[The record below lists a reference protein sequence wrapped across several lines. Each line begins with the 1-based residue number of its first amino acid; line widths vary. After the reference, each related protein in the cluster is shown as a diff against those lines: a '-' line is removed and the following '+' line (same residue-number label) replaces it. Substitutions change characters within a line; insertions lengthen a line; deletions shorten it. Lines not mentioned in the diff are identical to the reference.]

1 MTDKYKIQDILEAVD
16 TIINN
21 NSDKEKPLKLENEEE
36 KPLKLTDEVNNL
48 KTELRSV
55 PKETEKI
62 ILQAEKYLKK

>member
-21 NSDKEKPLKLENEEE
+21 NSDKEEPLKLENEEE

>member
-21 NSDKEKPLKLENEEE
+21 NSDKEEPLKLENEEE
-36 KPLKLTDEVNNL
+36 EPLKLTNEVNNL
-48 KTELRSV
+48 KTELGSV